1 MGRKFI
7 GHAASLDRSGKLH
20 QFEPGDL
27 VPDWLEDLVGE
38 DLAPA
43 SEDAS
48 PDFTKQDAEDVTE
61 SEDDKGSPEAE
72 AETEDDADDATAETA
87 SEDAAP
93 DFTKPAPAKRRTTR
107 KQA

>member
-20 QFEPGDL
+20 QFEPGDF
-27 VPDWLEDLVGE
+27 VPDWLEHLVGE
-38 DLAPA
+38 DLAPT
-43 SEDAS
+43 SEDAA
-48 PDFTKQDAEDVTE
+48 PDFTKQKVEDVTE

-72 AETEDDADDATAETA
+72 AEADATAATAATAESA

-93 DFTKPAPAKRRTTR
+93 DFTKPAPAKRRTR